1 MEQLMISSSTQLTN
15 TNQKIIIN
23 NVDYVFPLQIK
34 NLNYA
39 LFAKEDSST
48 IADKQIANIIAKSNN
63 PNFKFFIKDTQ
74 FWKKD
79 ELKVALN
86 YLITKL
92 NANLG
97 QVSSLFLSNN
107 NGQYVHQI
115 APNIQPFNQGVVTN
129 YLYEIKINPD
139 NLMAKLFSS
148 LQINICVNNNSQRI
162 SGAFIPKFNWSWFE
176 NNFHN
181 NNAEL
186 IYFLDLFQQNILEQ
200 LFPLSMEN
208 VMEIIDP
215 NYECSSHQKA
225 KVSKDP
231 TNFKKVMDINNFINL
246 RNISINSLYDVWDDL
261 FEKKFALYRQNQSI
275 DASTN
280 ECLKNEFFYGSFFM
294 LGIFNFILYELSN
307 LLTSDGLCALIHL
320 DTIKDIVIKTKN
332 QELNDFQSYLQKLI
346 QLIHELVVHN
356 NSVFTFLNK
365 KGENIII
372 KQKPVSL
379 KQIRIDFN
387 LTKDSLLYN
396 VKIAQTNL
404 IHMEQL
410 IDNDD
415 NLTFLLLTLYPELF
429 MLNLQE
435 RSMFPTLK
443 DVYAYVQMM
452 QEIHKNKYKQLIL
465 HCLCENN
472 YAYYSLMHK
481 QIIILF
487 ENNIYDQ
494 QANQTFF
501 KLNYYYYIAIGF
513 VHARLV
519 ELVSLRKIENYIEFT
534 NEIKWKNIP
543 YHKLQRDLIDLD
555 YEDDSIN
562 LFATQKLEVIL
573 RRMNDEF
580 SLHEQIK
587 DDEDRL
593 RNVDELFKRGIER
606 SNFVI
611 TFIVAI
617 LVGVINYMAQ
627 VYSEVVL
634 NPIVQLGY
642 PGIDAEFNW
651 GIMTITISS
660 ICEFIMLLILFYA
673 FYRMIY
679 FKVKLKEI
687 DDHKLQLF

>member
-1 MEQLMISSSTQLTN
+1 MAQVTTSTTVLPN
-15 TNQKIIIN
+15 TTDQKIIIN
-23 NVDYVFPLQIK
+23 NIDYVFPFQIK

-39 LFAKEDSST
+39 LFAKEDSSI
-48 IADKQIANIIAKSNN
+48 IADKQIASIIAKSNN
-63 PNFKFFIKDTQ
+63 PNFKFFVKDTK

-86 YLITKL
+86 YLIDKL
-92 NANLG
+92 NANF
-97 QVSSLFLSNN
+97 SNNPPLFLADA
-107 NGQYVHQI
+107 NGEYVEQI

-129 YLYEIKINPD
+129 YLYEIKLNPK
-139 NLMAKLFSS
+139 NLMAKLFTG
-148 LQINICVNNNSQRI
+148 LQINLCVNHNSQRI
-162 SGAFIPKFNWSWFE
+162 SGAFIPKFNWQWFKDNFD
-176 NNFHN
+176 NNH
-181 NNAEL
+181 AEL
-186 IYFLDLFQQNILEQ
+186 IYFINLFEQNVLEQ

-208 VMEIIDP
+208 IMEIIDP
-215 NYECSSHQKA
+215 NYECSLHQKT
-225 KVSKDP
+225 KVTKNSTDL
-231 TNFKKVMDINNFINL
+231 KKVIDINNFINL
-246 RNISINSLYDVWDDL
+246 RSISIRSLFNLWSDL
-261 FEKKFALYRQNQSI
+261 FNNKFMPFRHDEQINEATNNQ
-275 DASTN
+275 
-280 ECLKNEFFYGSFFM
+280 LKDEFFYGSFFM
-294 LGIFNFILYELSN
+294 VGIFSFLLYELSN
-307 LLTSDGLCALIHL
+307 LLTSDGLCALIHI
-320 DTIKDIVIKTKN
+320 DTIKDIVIKINAN
-332 QELNDFQSYLQKLI
+332 QTNDFSTYMQQLI
-346 QLIHELVVHN
+346 QLTHELVVHN

-387 LTKDSLLYN
+387 LTKSSMLYN

-404 IHMEQL
+404 IHVEQL
-410 IDNDD
+410 IDDDD

-435 RSMFPTLK
+435 RSMFPSLK
-443 DVYAYVQMM
+443 DIYAYVQMIK
-452 QEIHKNKYKQLIL
+452 EIDKNKYKQLIL
-465 HCLCENN
+465 RSICENN

-481 QIIILF
+481 QVIVLF
-487 ENNIYDQ
+487 ENNIYDEE
-494 QANQTFF
+494 ANQTFF
-501 KLNYYYYIAIGF
+501 KLNYYYYISIGF

-519 ELVSLRKIENYIEFT
+519 ELVSLRKIQNYIEFT
-534 NEIKWKNIP
+534 DEIKWKNIP

-573 RRMNDEF
+573 KRMNDEF

-587 DDEDRL
+587 NDEDKL
-593 RNVDELFKRGIER
+593 RDVDELFKRGIER

-627 VYSEVVL
+627 MYSEVVL
-634 NPIVQLGY
+634 NPIVLQGY
-642 PGIDAEFNW
+642 PGIDSNFSW
-651 GIMTITISS
+651 GIMTMTISS
-660 ICEFIMLLILFYA
+660 ICEFVMLLILFYA

>member
-1 MEQLMISSSTQLTN
+1 MEQVTIAPEVALDAL
-15 TNQKIIIN
+15 NQKIIVN

-39 LFAKEDSST
+39 LFAKEDSSLV
-48 IADKQIANIIAKSNN
+48 ADKQISNIIAKSNN
-63 PNFKFFIKDTQ
+63 PKFDFFVKDTK
-74 FWKKD
+74 FWKQDK
-79 ELKVALN
+79 LKVALN

-97 QVSSLFLSNN
+97 NQIPLFLST
-107 NGQYVHQI
+107 GKHEYVHQI

-129 YLYEIKINPD
+129 YLYEIKINPN
-139 NLMAKLFSS
+139 NLIAKLFTS
-148 LQINICVNNNSQRI
+148 LQINLCVNHTSQRI
-162 SGAFIPKFNWSWFE
+162 SGAFIPKFNWKWFTD
-176 NNFHN
+176 NFDN
-181 NNAEL
+181 NNPEL
-186 IYFLDLFQQNILEQ
+186 VYFLDLFQQNILEQ

-215 NYECSSHQKA
+215 NYECSSHTKTKA
-225 KVSKDP
+225 SKDP
-231 TNFKKVMDINNFINL
+231 TDYKKVMDINHIINL
-246 RNISINSLYDVWDDL
+246 RNISICSLYDMWDDL
-261 FEKKFALYRQNQSI
+261 FSNKFVPFRHGQNIAIQVNDS
-275 DASTN
+275 
-280 ECLKNEFFYGSFFM
+280 LKNDFFYGSFFM

-307 LLTSDGLCALIHL
+307 LLTSDGLCALIHI
-320 DTIKDIVIKTKN
+320 DTIHDVVIKTEDTN
-332 QELNDFQSYLQKLI
+332 EDNFATYLQKLI

-396 VKIAQTNL
+396 VKIAKTNL
-404 IHMEQL
+404 IHVEQL
-410 IDNDD
+410 IDDDD

-435 RSMFPTLK
+435 RNMYPSLK
-443 DVYAYVQMM
+443 DVYSYVQMIA
-452 QEIHKNKYKQLIL
+452 EINKNKYKQLIL
-465 HCLCENN
+465 RCLCENN

-481 QIIILF
+481 QIIVLF

-494 QANQTFF
+494 EANQTFF

-519 ELVSLRKIENYIEFT
+519 ELVNLRKIENYIEFT
-534 NEIKWKNIP
+534 SEIKWKNIP

-587 DDEDRL
+587 DDEDKL

-634 NPIVQLGY
+634 NPIVDQGY
-642 PGIDAEFNW
+642 PGIDAHFNW
-651 GIMTITISS
+651 CIMTITISS
-660 ICEFIMLLILFYA
+660 ICEFVMLLILFYA

>member
-1 MEQLMISSSTQLTN
+1 MVKEIASSVVSMN
-15 TNQKIIIN
+15 ANKQKIIIN
-23 NVDYVFPLQIK
+23 NVDYVFPFQIK

-39 LFAKEDSST
+39 LFAKEDSSI
-48 IADKQIANIIAKSNN
+48 IANKQIASIAAKSNN
-63 PNFKFFIKDTQ
+63 PNFKFFVKDTK

-86 YLITKL
+86 YLIDKL
-92 NANLG
+92 NANFG
-97 QVSSLFLSNN
+97 NNPQLFLSGD
-107 NGQYVHQI
+107 NGEYVHQI

-129 YLYEIKINPD
+129 YLYEIKLNPD
-139 NLMAKLFSS
+139 NLMAKLFTC
-148 LQINICVNNNSQRI
+148 LQINLCVNHNSQRI
-162 SGAFIPKFNWSWFE
+162 SGAFIPKFNWQWFT
-176 NNFHN
+176 NNFGN

-186 IYFLDLFQQNILEQ
+186 VYFIDLFEQNILEQ

-208 VMEIIDP
+208 IMEIIDP
-215 NYECSSHQKA
+215 NYECSSHQKT
-225 KVSKDP
+225 KVTKNP
-231 TNFKKVMDINNFINL
+231 TDIKKVMDINHFINL
-246 RNISINSLYDVWDDL
+246 RNISIVSLENMWDDL
-261 FEKKFALYRQNQSI
+261 FSNKFMPFRHDDEISEQTNNQ
-275 DASTN
+275 
-280 ECLKNEFFYGSFFM
+280 LKDEFFYGSFFM
-294 LGIFNFILYELSN
+294 LGIFNFLLYELSN
-307 LLTSDGLCALIHL
+307 LLTSDGLCALIHV
-320 DTIKDIVIKTKN
+320 DTIKDMVIKVVNENT
-332 QELNDFQSYLQKLI
+332 NDFQSYLQKLI
-346 QLIHELVVHN
+346 QLIHELVMHN
-356 NSVFTFLNK
+356 NSVFTFLNM

-387 LTKDSLLYN
+387 LTKSSLLYN

-404 IHMEQL
+404 IHVEQL
-410 IDNDD
+410 IDDDD

-429 MLNLQE
+429 LLNLQE
-435 RSMFPTLK
+435 RSMFPSLK
-443 DVYAYVQMM
+443 DIYAYVQM
-452 QEIHKNKYKQLIL
+452 IKDIDKNKYKQLIL
-465 HCLCENN
+465 RCICENN

-481 QIIILF
+481 QVVVLF

-494 QANQTFF
+494 QATQTFF

-519 ELVSLRKIENYIEFT
+519 ELVSLRKIQNYIEFT
-534 NEIKWKNIP
+534 SEIKWKNIP

-562 LFATQKLEVIL
+562 LFATQKLEFIL
-573 RRMNDEF
+573 HKMNDEF

-587 DDEDRL
+587 DDEDKL
-593 RNVDELFKRGIER
+593 RDVDELFKRGIER

-627 VYSEVVL
+627 MYSEVVL
-634 NPIVQLGY
+634 NPIVLQGY
-642 PGIDAEFNW
+642 PGIDANFGW
-651 GIMTITISS
+651 GIMTMTISS
-660 ICEFIMLLILFYA
+660 TCEFVMLLILFYA